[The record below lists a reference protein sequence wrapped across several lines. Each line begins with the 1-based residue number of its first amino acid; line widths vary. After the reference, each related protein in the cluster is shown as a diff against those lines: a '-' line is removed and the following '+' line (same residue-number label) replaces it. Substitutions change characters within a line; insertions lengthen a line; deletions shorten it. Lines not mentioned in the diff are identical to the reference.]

1 MVYHGFRFFW
11 CLFLKC
17 SLSVLFR
24 GVVNIIYRVSFHPL
38 LRDALENAN
47 RFALL
52 FSGSLETPKELQSE
66 RQNDDDSSYFQTE
79 FIVRG

>member
-1 MVYHGFRFFW
+1 MVYHGFRIFW

-24 GVVNIIYRVSFHPL
+24 GVVNIIYRVSSRPL
-38 LRDALENAN
+38 LPDALESVN

-52 FSGSLETPKELQSE
+52 FSGSVETPTKLRSE
-66 RQNDDDSSYFQTE
+66 RPNDDDSS
-79 FIVRG
+79 